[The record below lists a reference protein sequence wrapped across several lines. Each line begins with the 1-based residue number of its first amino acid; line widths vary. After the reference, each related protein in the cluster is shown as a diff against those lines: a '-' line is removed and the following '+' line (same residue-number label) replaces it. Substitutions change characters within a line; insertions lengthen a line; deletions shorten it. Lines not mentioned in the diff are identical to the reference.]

1 MALVATGSNRRSTRS
16 VLTNQSAGHAVG
28 DVVRFRTPPNVQ
40 CPESSFDRGLRFIA
54 CPTVVLANEVNVSGN
69 IDEFDSD
76 ADEAVSSG
84 RALLL
89 RAPKVE
95 PIFVL
100 MQFDIKDAIW
110 KSPRHLWHDSS
121 RLARKKGS
129 VMNTKAC
136 QGRVGLEPRR
146 SASS

>member
-1 MALVATGSNRRSTRS
+1 MQTR
-16 VLTNQSAGHAVG
+16 Q
-28 DVVRFRTPPNVQ
+28 
-40 CPESSFDRGLRFIA
+40 
-54 CPTVVLANEVNVSGN
+54 
-69 IDEFDSD
+69 
-76 ADEAVSSG
+76 VSSG

-89 RAPKVE
+89 RALKVE
-95 PIFVL
+95 SIFVL

-121 RLARKKGS
+121 RLARKRGS

-146 SASS
+146 SALKSLNINGYYRTTVITYVLSIRDVRAQRALYIETCHCPTSVALTGRSCSLLSIWRT